1 MRKLFAALLALAF
14 VAGTIT
20 PALSAG
26 DPNKG
31 RKRFGKCKTCHSTSP
46 GVIKVGP
53 SLHCVVGRKAA
64 TAAKFKYSK
73 DMKAGGATGLVWT
86 EDKIFAYLAAPKK
99 YIGALIGKKKAN
111 LKMFNKFPQ
120 KTLRE
125 NIIAYLKTKCG

>member
-1 MRKLFAALLALAF
+1 MRKLFVAFLALAF

-31 RKRFGKCKTCHSTSP
+31 RKRFAKCKTCHSVSAGT
-46 GVIKVGP
+46 IKVGP
-53 SLHCVVGRKAA
+53 SLNCIVGRKAA
-64 TAAKFKYSK
+64 TMAKFKYSK
-73 DMKAGGATGLVWT
+73 DMKAAGGTGLVWT
-86 EDKIFAYLAAPKK
+86 EEKIFAYLAAPKK

-120 KTLRE
+120 KALRE